1 MSESIKLEIN
11 DLKTVVK
18 IDRVV
23 LDAKSVD
30 VLNTLIEQVKKEIG
44 HIVDLNQKD
53 LVNFIIQQRSPKFS
67 DDELSHLKTS
77 SFDLVK
83 ALKRVTQEAI
93 KAKLGG
99 TPIDLSEVLKIIQT
113 QSVNDLSLPKTARGR
128 KKKSEQSPLAAEL
141 RNVNAVDAA
150 VIGDD
155 LNAPLSSNLASK
167 KDSDLIKNTELINS

>member
-1 MSESIKLEIN
+1 MTESINSEIN
-11 DLKTVVK
+11 DLKSVVK

-53 LVNFIIQQRSPKFS
+53 LVNFIIQQRSPRFS

-83 ALKRVTQEAI
+83 ALKRVTQDAI

-99 TPIDLSEVLKIIQT
+99 TTIDLSEVIKIIQT
-113 QSVNDLSLPKTARGR
+113 QSVNEKRQPSPARDR
-128 KKKSEQSPLAAEL
+128 KKKNKPLET
-141 RNVNAVDAA
+141 VQ
-150 VIGDD
+150 
-155 LNAPLSSNLASK
+155 
-167 KDSDLIKNTELINS
+167 NTELLNNEDSNGV